1 MARFEFLAPIT
12 TPEALRSVQADARPL
27 VTLILAIVGISLE
40 ITLCWYIAF
49 ATRDPNKKREPK
61 WQQFKGW
68 FKK

>member
-1 MARFEFLAPIT
+1 MALEFLAPIT
-12 TPEALRSVQADARPL
+12 TPEALRSVQADSRPL
-27 VTLILAIVGISLE
+27 ITTILVIIALALE

-49 ATRDPNKKREPK
+49 ATRDPTKKREPK